1 MARGTRERRAH
12 EGCSGPALEENNSRE
27 SESNENESECKLVCV
42 CMYACIVCVCV
53 GAAAV
58 VCRSRRTRNVSCPRQ
73 TLDSVYTCSRSL
85 SHSLGSLSRLNLP
98 LEYPMGPFYKGKF
111 CDRARETTDTATATR
126 KRVTERERGCT
137 RTTNENKSEQTKQW
151 TKRLRSLVRVEKR
164 QKQGI
169 LCCHRRGRCCCCL
182 LPACAAFF
190 EFYKSVF
197 HFLFHIIQ
205 PFSL

>member
-1 MARGTRERRAH
+1 MQARVCLR
-12 EGCSGPALEENNSRE
+12 
-27 SESNENESECKLVCV
+27 VCV
-42 CMYACIVCVCV
+42 HCVCV
-53 GAAAV
+53 WVQQRSCAEVAAV
-58 VCRSRRTRNVSCPRQ
+58 VTCRVLARPWTQFTRALV
-73 TLDSVYTCSRSL
+73 LSL
-85 SHSLGSLSRLNLP
+85 SLGSLSRLNLP

-126 KRVTERERGCT
+126 KRVTEREREAAHER

-151 TKRLRSLVRVEKR
+151 TKRLRSLERVEKR

-169 LCCHRRGRCCCCL
+169 LCCHRRRRGRCCCCL

>member
-1 MARGTRERRAH
+1 M
-12 EGCSGPALEENNSRE
+12 C
-27 SESNENESECKLVCV
+27 
-42 CMYACIVCVCV
+42 ACIVCVCV

-58 VCRSRRTRNVSCPRQ
+58 VCRSRRSRNVSCPRQ

-85 SHSLGSLSRLNLP
+85 SLSLGSLSRLNLP

-126 KRVTERERGCT
+126 KRVREREREAAHER

-151 TKRLRSLVRVEKR
+151 TKRLRSLVRVEKQ

-169 LCCHRRGRCCCCL
+169 LCCHRRRRGRCCCCL